1 METRSST
8 NKEKDFE
15 RKDGFSVLLEKM
27 DLVIN
32 KTDITNDLLRDLIK
46 VCGESVPFC
55 SQLSTRT
62 TEILDEEETN
72 LKTALIEENEVSS
85 LQSPTQLLQR
95 EINELALQK
104 EASKIKQKIKPYWN
118 QTLNSR
124 KQTYWKQINNA
135 NHAEQFEKWLEKAEP
150 ILPRKFRIKPIREE
164 PYDQRNIRIEV
175 AKERLRGEIQLLR
188 LRSNKSQEK
197 VIEYD
202 TEMEK
207 VLKNKASGRVLEI
220 LLNMWESDC
229 KREEQKSFNKWR
241 YKEAWL
247 LDYERNY
254 GKKLT
259 KNEKVKTQQ
268 TTKTKP
274 KKNLTSMANEDQ
286 SRDYAAVVK
295 SNTAITTNNHRPTSS
310 QKENNNTRYQA
321 ITNGNNQIQNRST
334 PNRENGTSTTFRRSS
349 YERNYVHHN
358 NFRANNVYKNN
369 HVTYVGRNARNYFLG
384 GGKPNQGANNI
395 NNGRQYRHQFHPRQ
409 TSRTRYV

>member
-1 METRSST
+1 
-8 NKEKDFE
+8 
-15 RKDGFSVLLEKM
+15 
-27 DLVIN
+27 
-32 KTDITNDLLRDLIK
+32 
-46 VCGESVPFC
+46 
-55 SQLSTRT
+55 
-62 TEILDEEETN
+62 
-72 LKTALIEENEVSS
+72 
-85 LQSPTQLLQR
+85 
-95 EINELALQK
+95 
-104 EASKIKQKIKPYWN
+104 
-118 QTLNSR
+118 
-124 KQTYWKQINNA
+124 
-135 NHAEQFEKWLEKAEP
+135 
-150 ILPRKFRIKPIREE
+150 
-164 PYDQRNIRIEV
+164 
-175 AKERLRGEIQLLR
+175 
-188 LRSNKSQEK
+188 
-197 VIEYD
+197 
-202 TEMEK
+202 
-207 VLKNKASGRVLEI
+207 
-220 LLNMWESDC
+220 MWESDC

-259 KNEKVKTQQ
+259 KNKKVKTQQ

-369 HVTYVGRNARNYFLG
+369 HVTYVGRNARNYF
-384 GGKPNQGANNI
+384 
-395 NNGRQYRHQFHPRQ
+395 
-409 TSRTRYV
+409 